1 MKKTIIQGN
10 RLTIAAGVVILGAA
24 AASAERALSPS
35 KGPMMSVPS
44 QAPVQSENPF
54 SLAGGALTIDIEA
67 RLRGEY
73 RSNNYDFKG
82 SNKDVTDDKWLLSRA
97 RIGALIKACPGFKMY
112 VQAQDSR
119 EFGSDRAKIP
129 GSADG
134 AEGNDAFDLRQ
145 AWVEF
150 GDVKDHPL
158 TLKLGRQT
166 LQYGDERLIGASEWN
181 NLSRTFDA
189 AKLRWEEK
197 NWSLDLFAASE
208 VDVSDVRQFNQSD
221 FLNGR
226 EKRGLETDK
235 VRSGQLFSGLYGSTG
250 AFGPQTTDL
259 YVLHL
264 HEHWAPGD
272 TNFFTYGTRMK
283 SKPGAFSSAVDAD
296 GKKRALGVDYS
307 GEFAFQ
313 SGSVKGKDL
322 RAFALNGG
330 LGYTLDQPWTPRLG
344 VAYSYATGDK
354 NGGDG
359 KVGTFQNLFPT
370 NHKFYGQLDAFSWQ
384 NMHDLEL
391 NFKVTPVKA
400 VTLKS
405 ELHAFWLANTNDN
418 WYRANKKAATFGAP
432 SASVHPSAGGYA
444 GSEADFTA
452 TWAVSKPFSVE
463 AGYSRFF
470 AGSYLKDTGSRSDAN
485 FGYLQAKLTF

>member
-1 MKKTIIQGN
+1 MKKTIIQKN
-10 RLTIAAGVVILGAA
+10 RLTAVAGVVLLGAA
-24 AASAERALSPS
+24 AASAEKALSPA
-35 KGPMMSVPS
+35 KGPLLSVPGG
-44 QAPVQSENPF
+44 APVQPENPF

-73 RSNNYDFKG
+73 RANNYDFKG

-119 EFGSDRAKIP
+119 EFGSKRLKTPSTP
-129 GSADG
+129 GTKG

-145 AWVEF
+145 AWMEF
-150 GDVKDHPL
+150 GDAKDHPL
-158 TLKLGRQT
+158 ILKLGRQT
-166 LQYGDERLIGASEWN
+166 LQYGDERLVGASDWN
-181 NLSRTFDA
+181 NFSRTFDA

-197 NWSLDLFAASE
+197 DWSLDLFAAS
-208 VDVSDVRQFNQSD
+208 VVSPDAGQFNQSD

-226 EKRGLETDK
+226 ERRGNQIL
-235 VRSGQLFSGLYGSTG
+235 SGLYGSST

-264 HEHWAPGD
+264 HEEVGGN
-272 TNFFTYGTRMK
+272 TNFFTFGTRMK
-283 SKPGAFSSAVDAD
+283 SKPGAFSSGADAD
-296 GKKRALGVDYS
+296 GKKKPLGFDYS

-313 SGSVKGKDL
+313 SGNVQSRDL
-322 RAFALNGG
+322 RAFAVNGG
-330 LGYTLDQPWTPRLG
+330 LGYTLDMPWTPRAGLS
-344 VAYSYATGDK
+344 YSYATGDK
-354 NGGDG
+354 NANDQKEGR
-359 KVGTFQNLFPT
+359 FQNLFPT

-391 NFKVTPVKA
+391 NFKVTPVKS

-405 ELHAFWLANTNDN
+405 ELHAFWLADTRDA
-418 WYRANKKAATFGAP
+418 WYRANGTTKVRSITG
-432 SASVHPSAGGYA
+432 SASGYA
-444 GSEADFTA
+444 GTEADFTA
-452 TWAVSKPFSVE
+452 TWAVSKPLSVE